1 VRQQS
6 NSSFLSSYLQH
17 KNREEITA
25 TILIATALILGVFVR
40 LVYLFQD
47 DFPLNDGG
55 LFYTMVRDLQAN
67 RFLIPAVTQYN
78 LSDLPFAY
86 PPLAFYLTGLLNSFF
101 GFDLLSLMRWLPL
114 LFNILAIPVFYH
126 FAKLLFKEPIRA
138 GLATLFFALLK
149 PGYEWLIM
157 GGGLTRSP
165 ALFFSLLTLDR
176 YLVLIQSDDK
186 RTRRIIA
193 VILFYSLTFLFH
205 MEIGWFTTYSLAL
218 LWFFKGRS
226 WKNFISSA
234 IIAVGAFIATSPYW
248 IQVIRHHSLQ
258 PFLAGLFSSG
268 YSPFLS
274 VFELFYFNFT
284 EELIFPILAIIAL
297 IGLVIALIRREF
309 LFPAWLVLNA
319 ILDARSVNRSDVI
332 PAAMLI
338 SIGIVDGVFLLIRKY
353 GSGNK
358 VNSDGSEPGGG
369 LFTRSGILII
379 YVLCAQVVLTAY
391 LARYTDEALTHVLS
405 KGNRQAMTWI
415 KQNTPP
421 DAQFIS
427 LPSSSWWETD
437 TVGEWFPALTER
449 NNALTVQG
457 SEWKP
462 NYQQKIADYKE
473 LNSTIKSGR
482 ITAND
487 LLEKYPNVNYIY
499 VPLSFFRDSAELAIL
514 RISLEAFPLFYS
526 NKDVEVYSVR
536 GN

>member
-1 VRQQS
+1 
-6 NSSFLSSYLQH
+6 
-17 KNREEITA
+17 
-25 TILIATALILGVFVR
+25 
-40 LVYLFQD
+40 
-47 DFPLNDGG
+47 
-55 LFYTMVRDLQAN
+55 
-67 RFLIPAVTQYN
+67 
-78 LSDLPFAY
+78 
-86 PPLAFYLTGLLNSFF
+86 
-101 GFDLLSLMRWLPL
+101 
-114 LFNILAIPVFYH
+114 
-126 FAKLLFKEPIRA
+126 
-138 GLATLFFALLK
+138 
-149 PGYEWLIM
+149 
-157 GGGLTRSP
+157 
-165 ALFFSLLTLDR
+165 
-176 YLVLIQSDDK
+176 
-186 RTRRIIA
+186 
-193 VILFYSLTFLFH
+193 
-205 MEIGWFTTYSLAL
+205 
-218 LWFFKGRS
+218 
-226 WKNFISSA
+226 
-234 IIAVGAFIATSPYW
+234 
-248 IQVIRHHSLQ
+248 
-258 PFLAGLFSSG
+258 LFSGG

-309 LFPAWLVLNA
+309 IFPAWLVLNA

-358 VNSDGSEPGGG
+358 ANSDGSEPSDG

-405 KGNRQAMTWI
+405 KGDRQAMTWI

-482 ITAND
+482 ITGNA

-514 RISLEAFPLFYS
+514 RISLEAFPLLYS